1 MALKMDKIITLK
13 IRQYELLLTDLE
25 EVRAATNFEQQLLL
39 EK

>member
-13 IRQYELLLTDLE
+13 IRQYELFLTDVE
-25 EVRAATNFEQQLLL
+25 EVRAATNFELQLLL